1 MSIKKEQNSLNKEV
15 FIQLIVVLLN
25 AFLYFNQFSI
35 HVNAFPSYLLRG

>member
-25 AFLYFNQFSI
+25 AFLIFQSI
-35 HVNAFPSYLLRG
+35 